1 MPDIAI
7 STDIIVGFPGE
18 TEKDFRE
25 TEEFIKKIKFSRL
38 HVFPFSPHAK
48 LPAAKLPGQVL
59 ESERLQRAKI
69 LRKLGAKLMAD
80 YEDKFKGKILEI
92 AVEQIKPNKITGKTE
107 YYFDVE
113 VDGRK
118 LKNVKIG
125 QIVKVKNPLDKRG

>member
-1 MPDIAI
+1 M
-7 STDIIVGFPGE
+7 
-18 TEKDFRE
+18 
-25 TEEFIKKIKFSRL
+25 
-38 HVFPFSPHAK
+38 FPFSPHAK
-48 LPAAKLPGQVL
+48 LPSAKLPGQVL

-125 QIVKVKNPLDKRG
+125 QIVKVKN